1 MKIPDT
7 ERTFDWYAASVG
19 GIINPDQESD
29 LRRLSEDL
37 DAPYLFEPFGE
48 RFYFRFQ
55 SLDCRCSLQLV
66 KMIIKYGIEV
76 TTDDPVTG
84 SMKANLTAN
93 RDRFMRYPIQ

>member
-7 ERTFDWYAASVG
+7 ERNFDWY
-19 GIINPDQESD
+19 GIINSDQESD

-37 DAPYLFEPFGE
+37 EAPYLLKPSAK

-55 SLDCRCSLQLV
+55 SLDYRRSLQLV
-66 KMIIKYGIEV
+66 KTIIKYGIEV

-84 SMKANLTAN
+84 PMRANLKAS
-93 RDRFMRYPIQ
+93 RDRFMRYPPTKHSFG